1 MIIQTAFVNSRRRF
15 YCHTSALPC
24 ASFTFLDILTR
35 FSTLFFG
42 VPVSHPY
49 QQQEFLA
56 FSRSNEWGSDNTQD
70 FTLANGTRV
79 QVWDSGV
86 IVFEPKNAGNKDII
100 LSSGVHGNETGPIEI
115 CSEYVQAILNE
126 EFCVAH
132 RVMFLFGNPA
142 SMNIGERFVE
152 ENMNRLF
159 SGAHS
164 KEPGLC
170 NRERIRA
177 KKLEQYVD
185 DFYRVNDDKERIHYD
200 LHTAIRGSKNEKFAV
215 YPYLH
220 GKEYSRE
227 QLQIMLA
234 CGVNTILLS
243 NGPTTTFSYFSSH
256 QYGAHAFTVELGKV
270 RPFGENDMTR
280 FIEVRETLKAM
291 ITGKDMQL
299 APYNEAEF
307 NLFTVNR
314 AIDKHDDSFEFF
326 FADDVV
332 NFTSFPVGF
341 KLASEGDTDY
351 KIEAEGEA
359 IVFPN
364 AKVANGNRAVLMVV
378 PTKLP

>member
-1 MIIQTAFVNSRRRF
+1 
-15 YCHTSALPC
+15 
-24 ASFTFLDILTR
+24 
-35 FSTLFFG
+35 
-42 VPVSHPY
+42 VSHPY
-49 QQQEFLA
+49 QQQDFLA
-56 FSRSNEWGSDNTQD
+56 FSRINEWGSEETQD
-70 FTLANGTRV
+70 FTLPNGCRV

-86 IVFEPKNAGNKDII
+86 IVFEPTDKASLDVI

-115 CSEYVQAILNE
+115 CNDFINDILNQKITLTS
-126 EFCVAH
+126 

-142 SMNIGERFVE
+142 SMNIGQRFIE

-164 KEPGLC
+164 HTPGLV

-177 KKLEQYVD
+177 KKLEEYVD
-185 DFYRVNDDKERIHYD
+185 RFYSDNQHSERIHYD

-220 GKEYSRE
+220 GREYSQQ
-227 QLQIMLA
+227 QLQIMLG

-243 NGPTTTFSYFSSH
+243 NSPTTTFSYFSSE

-291 ITGKDMQL
+291 MTGKDMKL
-299 APYNEAEF
+299 SPYNEDDL
-307 NLFTVNR
+307 NLFKVNR
-314 AIDKHDDSFEFF
+314 AIDKTDDSFEFF

-341 KLASEGDTDY
+341 KLASEGDVDY
-351 KIEAEGEA
+351 KIEDEGEA
-359 IVFPN
+359 VVFPN
-364 AKVANGNRAVLMVV
+364 ANVANGNRAVLMVV
-378 PTKLP
+378 PTKL

>member
-1 MIIQTAFVNSRRRF
+1 M
-15 YCHTSALPC
+15 
-24 ASFTFLDILTR
+24 
-35 FSTLFFG
+35 
-42 VPVSHPY
+42 SHPY
-49 QQQEFLA
+49 QQQDFLSFTRA
-56 FSRSNEWGSDNTQD
+56 NEWSSEQTQD
-70 FTLANGTRV
+70 FTLENGCHV
-79 QVWDSGV
+79 EVWDSGV
-86 IVFEPKNAGNKDII
+86 IVFEPPQEGKKDII
-100 LSSGVHGNETGPIEI
+100 LSCGVHGNETGPIEI
-115 CSEYVQAILNE
+115 CSDFVQDLLDQKMLP
-126 EFCVAH
+126 AH
-132 RVMFLFGNPA
+132 RIMFLFGNPA

-164 KEPGLC
+164 KAPGLC

-185 DFYRVNDDKERIHYD
+185 KFYRVNCDKERIHYD
-200 LHTAIRGSKNEKFAV
+200 LHTAIRGSKNEKFSV
-215 YPYLH
+215 YPFLH
-220 GKEYSRE
+220 GKDYSKE

-243 NGPTTTFSYFSSH
+243 NGPTTTFSYFSSND
-256 QYGAHAFTVELGKV
+256 YGAHAFTVELGKV

-291 ITGKDMQL
+291 IVGSDMQL
-299 APYNEAEF
+299 RDYQASDF
-307 NLFTVNR
+307 NLFKVNR

-341 KLASEGDTDY
+341 KLASEGKTDY
-351 KIEAEGEA
+351 KIETEGEA

-378 PTKLP
+378 PTELP

>member
-1 MIIQTAFVNSRRRF
+1 M
-15 YCHTSALPC
+15 
-24 ASFTFLDILTR
+24 
-35 FSTLFFG
+35 
-42 VPVSHPY
+42 SHPY
-49 QQQEFLA
+49 QQQDFLA
-56 FSRSNEWGSDNTQD
+56 FTRANEWSSEQTQD

-86 IVFEPKNAGNKDII
+86 IVFDPQQAGDKDII
-100 LSSGVHGNETGPIEI
+100 LSCGIHGNETGPIEI
-115 CSEYVQAILNE
+115 CSDYVQAILDENMTL
-126 EFCVAH
+126 AN

-164 KEPGLC
+164 KAPGLI

-185 DFYRVNDDKERIHYD
+185 TFFMVNKDKERIHYD
-200 LHTAIRGSKNEKFAV
+200 LHTAIRGSKNEKFSV

-220 GKEYSRE
+220 GKEYSQE

-291 ITGKDMQL
+291 LTGNDMQL
-299 APYNEAEF
+299 RAYDEAEF
-307 NLFTVNR
+307 NLFKVNR
-314 AIDKHDDSFEFF
+314 AIDKHNDSFEFF

-341 KLASEGDTDY
+341 KLASEGDIDY

-378 PTKLP
+378 PTTLT

>member
-1 MIIQTAFVNSRRRF
+1 
-15 YCHTSALPC
+15 
-24 ASFTFLDILTR
+24 
-35 FSTLFFG
+35 
-42 VPVSHPY
+42 VSHPY
-49 QQQEFLA
+49 QKQDFLA
-56 FSRSNEWGSDNTQD
+56 FSRINEWGSEQTQD
-70 FTLANGTRV
+70 FTLANNCRV

-86 IVFEPKNAGNKDII
+86 IVFEPAQKTALDII

-115 CSEYVQAILNE
+115 CNDFINDILNQKITLTS
-126 EFCVAH
+126 

-142 SMNIGERFVE
+142 SMNIGQRFIE

-164 KEPGLC
+164 QKPGLV

-177 KKLEQYVD
+177 KKLEEYVD
-185 DFYRVNDDKERIHYD
+185 RFFVDNEHSERIHYD

-220 GKEYSRE
+220 ERAYSQE
-227 QLQIMLA
+227 QLQIMLG

-243 NGPTTTFSYFSSH
+243 NSPTTTFSYFSSQ

-291 ITGKDMQL
+291 MSGQDMKL
-299 APYNEAEF
+299 SPYNEADL
-307 NLFTVNR
+307 NLFKVNR
-314 AIDKHDDSFEFF
+314 AIDKTDDSFEFF

-341 KLASEGDTDY
+341 KLASEGAIDY

-359 IVFPN
+359 VVFPN
-364 AKVANGNRAVLMVV
+364 ANVANGNRAVLMVV
-378 PTKLP
+378 PTKL

>member
-1 MIIQTAFVNSRRRF
+1 M
-15 YCHTSALPC
+15 
-24 ASFTFLDILTR
+24 
-35 FSTLFFG
+35 
-42 VPVSHPY
+42 SHPY
-49 QQQEFLA
+49 QQQDFLA
-56 FSRSNEWGSDNTQD
+56 FSRINEWGSEQTQD
-70 FTLANGTRV
+70 FTLDNGCHV

-86 IVFEPKNAGNKDII
+86 IVFDPKGNTGKDII
-100 LSSGVHGNETGPIEI
+100 LSSGIHGNETGPIEI
-115 CSEYVQAILNE
+115 CRDYINDILDQKITL
-126 EFCVAH
+126 AH

-164 KEPGLC
+164 KSPGLT

-177 KKLEQYVD
+177 KKLENYVD
-185 DFYRVNDDKERIHYD
+185 RFFSENDTNERIHYD

-220 GKEYSRE
+220 KRQYSHE

-243 NGPTTTFSYFSSH
+243 NSPTTTFSYFSSH

-280 FIEVRETLKAM
+280 FIEVKEMLKAM
-291 ITGKDMQL
+291 MTGQDMQL
-299 APYNEAEF
+299 APYSEQDI
-307 NLFTVNR
+307 NLFKVNR

-326 FADDVV
+326 FSDDVV
-332 NFTSFPVGF
+332 NFTSFPIGF
-341 KLASEGDTDY
+341 KLASENNVDY
-351 KIEAEGEA
+351 KIEEAGEA

-378 PTKLP
+378 PTTLP